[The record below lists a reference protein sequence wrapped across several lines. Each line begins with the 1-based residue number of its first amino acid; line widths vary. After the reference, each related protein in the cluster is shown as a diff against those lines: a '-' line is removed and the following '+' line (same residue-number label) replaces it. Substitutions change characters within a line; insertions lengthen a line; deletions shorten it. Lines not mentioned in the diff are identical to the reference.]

1 MTLEFTLSPPREH
14 ATQEQRK
21 ISLQSNKND
30 WTKTIR
36 ELVRLSLRTMKRDG
50 KLLDWLGLDTES
62 EIDSNSSSVLCL
74 MKRPKIE
81 DDPSDPNFGKVTYYK
96 LDFNA
101 KLSSALQNKHFVEY
115 PTIELVD
122 ENDFKGFLV
131 EEDGFRI
138 DPSESR
144 VKRRKLDTETAK
156 KTISGLVG
164 GYGSDVDDDDEQP
177 NQLSTLEGYM
187 ESDGEAVGS
196 SDGEESLDEDGDG
209 VVMEDTG
216 ADCDDKEH
224 FLDGG
229 QSLDVVGI
237 PNAPSVIDDVPSE
250 DEEDADWI
258 EEEIAEDE
266 AKLAELST
274 ALQARQK

>member
-21 ISLQSNKND
+21 VSLQSNKND

-36 ELVRLSLRTMKRDG
+36 ELLQSSLRTMRKDG

-62 EIDSNSSSVLCL
+62 AIDPNSSSVLCL

-115 PTIELVD
+115 PTIDLVD
-122 ENDFKGFLV
+122 EKDFKGLLV
-131 EEDGFRI
+131 EDDGFRI
-138 DPSESR
+138 DPSERR
-144 VKRRKLDTETAK
+144 VKRRRLDTETAK

-164 GYGSDVDDDDEQP
+164 GYGSDDDDEQP
-177 NQLSTLEGYM
+177 NQLSTLESYV
-187 ESDGEAVGS
+187 ESDGEAVLS
-196 SDGEESLDEDGDG
+196 SDGEDSLDEDGDG
-209 VVMEDTG
+209 VVIEDTG
-216 ADCDDKEH
+216 ADRDDKVY
-224 FLDGG
+224 FADDG
-229 QSLDVVGI
+229 QSLDASNALLVV
-237 PNAPSVIDDVPSE
+237 DDIPSE
-250 DEEDADWI
+250 DEGDAGWI
-258 EEEIAEDE
+258 DEEIAEDE

-274 ALQARQK
+274 ALQARQKY

>member
-21 ISLQSNKND
+21 VSLQSNKND

-36 ELVRLSLRTMKRDG
+36 ELLQSSLRTMRKDG
-50 KLLDWLGLDTES
+50 KLLDWLNLDTES
-62 EIDSNSSSVLCL
+62 AIDPNSSSVLCL

-115 PTIELVD
+115 PTIDLVD
-122 ENDFKGFLV
+122 EKDFKGLLV
-131 EEDGFRI
+131 EDDGFRI
-138 DPSESR
+138 DPSERR
-144 VKRRKLDTETAK
+144 VKRRRLDTETAK

-164 GYGSDVDDDDEQP
+164 GYGSDDDDEQP
-177 NQLSTLEGYM
+177 NQLSTLESYV
-187 ESDGEAVGS
+187 ESDGEAVLS
-196 SDGEESLDEDGDG
+196 SDGENSLDEDGDG
-209 VVMEDTG
+209 VVIEDTG
-216 ADCDDKEH
+216 ADRDDKVYIA
-224 FLDGG
+224 DDG
-229 QSLDVVGI
+229 QSLDASNALLVV
-237 PNAPSVIDDVPSE
+237 DDIPSE
-250 DEEDADWI
+250 DEGDAGWI
-258 EEEIAEDE
+258 DEEIAEDE

-274 ALQARQK
+274 ALQARQKY

>member
-1 MTLEFTLSPPREH
+1 
-14 ATQEQRK
+14 
-21 ISLQSNKND
+21 
-30 WTKTIR
+30 
-36 ELVRLSLRTMKRDG
+36 MKRDG
-50 KLLDWLGLDTES
+50 KLLEWLGLDTES

-81 DDPSDPNFGKVTYYK
+81 DDPSEPDFGKVTYYK

-122 ENDFKGFLV
+122 ENDFKGLLV

-138 DPSESR
+138 DPSERR
-144 VKRRKLDTETAK
+144 VKRRKLDTKTAK

-164 GYGSDVDDDDEQP
+164 GYGSDDDDEQP

-196 SDGEESLDEDGDG
+196 SDGEESLDEDGDS

-229 QSLDVVGI
+229 QSLDVVGV

>member
-21 ISLQSNKND
+21 ISLLSNKND

-115 PTIELVD
+115 PAIELVD

-138 DPSESR
+138 DPSERR
-144 VKRRKLDTETAK
+144 VKRRKLDTVTAK

-177 NQLSTLEGYM
+177 NQLSTLEGYV
-187 ESDGEAVGS
+187 ESDGEAVLS
-196 SDGEESLDEDGDG
+196 SDGEDSLDEDGDG
-209 VVMEDTG
+209 VVIEDIG
-216 ADCDDKEH
+216 ADCDDKA
-224 FLDGG
+224 DGG
-229 QSLDVVGI
+229 QTLDVVGV
-237 PNAPSVIDDVPSE
+237 PDASLVIDDVPSE
-250 DEEDADWI
+250 DEEDAGWI
-258 EEEIAEDE
+258 DEEIAEDE

-274 ALQARQK
+274 VLQARQK